1 MIETRHTKLLRS
13 KFMKEEI
20 QEGMSNLKKGIIGFA
35 GTAVAGLGTFL
46 MTQFNTL
53 LGIEEESDAPTE
65 IVAPVENNN
74 FNSNENNNSNTNTQN
89 QSVIINIPAQQAPA
103 PTKTIIRE
111 TVKEVPAEPK
121 EVVEEKPETPLERMQ
136 RLKRE
141 AAERNK

>member
-1 MIETRHTKLLRS
+1 
-13 KFMKEEI
+13 MKEEI
-20 QEGMSNLKKGIIGFA
+20 KEGMSSLKKGIIGLA
-35 GTAVAGLGTFL
+35 GTMVAAVGTYVT
-46 MTQFNTL
+46 TQFNTL

-65 IVAPVENNN
+65 LVAPVENKQ
-74 FNSNENNNSNTNTQN
+74 ETNV
-89 QSVIINIPAQQAPA
+89 SVAGPEIIINIPEQKAAPA

-111 TVKEVPAEPK
+111 TVKEVPAAPV

>member
-1 MIETRHTKLLRS
+1 
-13 KFMKEEI
+13 MKEEI
-20 QEGMSNLKKGIIGFA
+20 KEGMSSLKKGAIGLA
-35 GTAVAGLGTFL
+35 GTMVAAVGTYVT
-46 MTQFNTL
+46 TQFNTL

-65 IVAPVENNN
+65 MVAPVENNN

-111 TVKEVPAEPK
+111 TVREVPAAAPV
-121 EVVEEKPETPLERMQ
+121 EVVEEKPETPLERMA